1 MQQIPL
7 DFAVDVEPSL
17 DNFVPGANAEVLG
30 AVRALAVGEGAERCM
45 CLWGVPGS
53 GRTHLLRAAVAHARA
68 AGSAGV
74 LAGSVLPAEE
84 ELAAGALLAVDDIEL
99 LDAAGQAAL
108 FSLLNAAARGA
119 LRLLLAAGNAP
130 VALALREDVRTRV
143 ALGLV
148 LQVRP
153 LSDEHKREALAAHAR
168 ARSFD
173 LPAEVI
179 DYLLVHGQRDLPSL
193 LRMLDAADRMSLQA
207 KRPVTLALMR
217 EVLERARQGR

>member
-30 AVRALAVGEGAERCM
+30 AVRSLAEGVGAERCM
-45 CLWGVPGS
+45 CLWGPPGS

-68 AGSAGV
+68 AGSGGV
-74 LAGSVLPAEE
+74 LAGGVLPNEE

-108 FSLLNAAARGA
+108 FSLLNAAARSA

-130 VALALREDVRTRV
+130 VALTLREDVRTRV

-148 LQVRP
+148 LQVRA

-193 LRMLDAADRMSLQA
+193 MRMLDAADRFSLQA
-207 KRPVTLALMR
+207 KRPVSLVLMR
-217 EVLERARQGR
+217 EVLERARQAR